1 MTPPAR
7 LPNIA
12 PMEQELEHLEQRV
25 NRLLESAR
33 RLADENRQ
41 LRAQLDQSRHVQESL
56 QQRIDEARAT
66 VQNALSR
73 LPAATAEGA

>member
-1 MTPPAR
+1 
-7 LPNIA
+7 
-12 PMEQELEHLEQRV
+12 MEQELEHLEQRV

-41 LRAQLDQSRHVQESL
+41 LREQLEESRVLQAAL
-56 QQRIDEARAT
+56 QQRIDEARST

-73 LPAATAEGA
+73 LPDATPEGA